1 MSGHISSS
9 LIFKISTL
17 VAQIR
22 NPRKTNENPQKWY
35 FSKTACAIV
44 LELCAKVAHHATEW
58 SWKFSPDKKIA
69 FSRKCIFSCRKMWL
83 IWPNLLH
90 TCWSLCSE
98 RSWTS
103 NYAFQQDKKVWSR
116 FLKAWKEKKKSFGQ
130 AFLKSLRPQKI
141 IASSWKKK
149 DKKVWSSFLKACYN

>member
-1 MSGHISSS
+1 MYVRSY
-9 LIFKISTL
+9 IFITQFPRFRHWWLKLETHEKPTKTHKNGVSRELPIGSYGNY
-17 VAQIR
+17 AQ
-22 NPRKTNENPQKWY
+22 K
-35 FSKTACAIV
+35 
-44 LELCAKVAHHATEW
+44 
-58 SWKFSPDKKIA
+58 
-69 FSRKCIFSCRKMWL
+69 
-83 IWPNLLH
+83 LH
-90 TCWSLCSE
+90 TMPLSDRGNFLRIKTYSFE
-98 RSWTS
+98 KMHFFVSKNVADLTQSFAHVLVFMFWTS